1 METIKNFIKKW
12 GGFIALSLVAITSL
26 IVFIIS
32 EAKCENELLRI
43 ITGFVTLPIAGVGI
57 IAAIFTAIDAK
68 RNEKG

>member
-32 EAKCENELLRI
+32 EAKCDSALLRI
-43 ITGFVTLPIAGVGI
+43 LTGLITMPLFTFANCGAVMSFVENKI
-57 IAAIFTAIDAK
+57 K
-68 RNEKG
+68 